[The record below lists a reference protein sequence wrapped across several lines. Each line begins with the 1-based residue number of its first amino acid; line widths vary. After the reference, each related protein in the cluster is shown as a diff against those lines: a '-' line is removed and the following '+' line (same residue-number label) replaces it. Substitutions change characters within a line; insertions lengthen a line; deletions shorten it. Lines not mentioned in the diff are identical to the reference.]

1 MTIARTCSVRA
12 VRCDHTADDETVYRS
27 LVRATEPLDEAW
39 ARLSRA
45 KRITIK
51 FNQAWDPARLVMFQG
66 RYQEHVDPAVARAVL
81 RLLRERTSAEL
92 RCVEIATMI
101 RGREDLSFQRA
112 MTLSHVLAEFGIET
126 INGNTAP
133 HRICPVPGGGSM
145 FSQYQLPECVV
156 DTDAFV
162 TVQKIKNHKFMG
174 VTLGLKNL
182 FGLPPYDPYGRPRQ
196 YFHHLVRL
204 PYVLVDL
211 GRIIDPA
218 LTILDGLT
226 CQSGAEWGGRGLVG
240 DTLVA
245 GDQVI
250 ATDAVATHLMGHD
263 PLGDWPAQ
271 PFIRDRNA
279 LRLAHESGFGTASLD
294 EIDWQ
299 SEVTAPI
306 GTFLTDVTDPPDRVR
321 AWRRSTCE
329 QALHY
334 RDHRDAFLER
344 YAGLWVLIQNGDVVW
359 SSDTPA
365 LPASRRILAAGEED
379 AALWFKY
386 VDPEEAEGEHFIVY
400 ERELARLG

>member
-1 MTIARTCSVRA
+1 
-12 VRCDHTADDETVYRS
+12 
-27 LVRATEPLDEAW
+27 
-39 ARLSRA
+39 
-45 KRITIK
+45 
-51 FNQAWDPARLVMFQG
+51 
-66 RYQEHVDPAVARAVL
+66 
-81 RLLRERTSAEL
+81 
-92 RCVEIATMI
+92 
-101 RGREDLSFQRA
+101 
-112 MTLSHVLAEFGIET
+112 
-126 INGNTAP
+126 
-133 HRICPVPGGGSM
+133 
-145 FSQYQLPECVV
+145 V

-211 GRIIDPA
+211 GRIINPA
-218 LTILDGLT
+218 LTVLDGLT

-240 DTLVA
+240 DVLVA

-279 LRLAHESGFGTASLD
+279 LRLAHESGFGSAAL
-294 EIDWQ
+294 EAIDWQ
-299 SEVTAPI
+299 SEVSAPI
-306 GTFLTDVTDPPDRVR
+306 GTFVTDVIDPPERVR

-329 QALHY
+329 QALYY
-334 RDHRDAFLER
+334 RDHREAFLER
-344 YAGLWVLIQNGDVVW
+344 YTGKWVLIQNGTVVW
-359 SSDTPA
+359 SSDAPA
-365 LPASRRILAAGEED
+365 LPASRRILAAGEQD
-379 AALWFKY
+379 SALWFKY
-386 VDPEEAEGEHFIVY
+386 VDAEEAEGEHYEVY